1 MAKNN
6 KLKTGNKP
14 VPGVGLPKVTDKL
27 PPGVAGLMQRQKTWA
42 DLPEDAQEL
51 LEKVKS
57 IGIRSTLPTNYQT
70 VAQVRFWSDRTRE
83 LLQLKG
89 NLDDDE
95 IEYLHKCLGTMKDEK
110 LKNIIAGLI
119 GWGDDERGELETLCA
134 IALEVMAY
142 TPLTIMEQ
150 AFRRIELRSLI
161 DNTPIHK
168 PTPEQIEAYDI
179 KTGLYGKDELV
190 VNPKDQV

>member
-1 MAKNN
+1 MAKSN
-6 KLKTGNKP
+6 KLKTGIKP
-14 VPGVGLPKVTDKL
+14 APGVGLPKVTDKL
-27 PPGVAGLMQRQKTWA
+27 PLGVAGLMQRPKTWA
-42 DLPEDAQEL
+42 DLPQDAQEL

-70 VAQVRFWSDRTRE
+70 VAQVRFWSDRCQE

-89 NLDDDE
+89 NLDEDE
-95 IEYLHKCLGTMKDEK
+95 VEYLHKCLSTMKDEK

-134 IALEVMAY
+134 IALEIMAH
-142 TPLTIMEQ
+142 TPLTVMEQ

-161 DNTPIHK
+161 DNTPVHK
-168 PTPEQIEAYDI
+168 PTPEQIESYDL

-190 VNPKDQV
+190 INPKDST